1 MQLNQNP
8 GPGTYN
14 LQQMGHKNYYI
25 TSGNR
30 NKINFKINSSARPE
44 TMAEAKYNNTKLGPG
59 SCKLKVKQTN

>member
-1 MQLNQNP
+1 
-8 GPGTYN
+8 
-14 LQQMGHKNYYI
+14 MGHKNYYI

-59 SCKLKVKQTN
+59 SCKLKVK